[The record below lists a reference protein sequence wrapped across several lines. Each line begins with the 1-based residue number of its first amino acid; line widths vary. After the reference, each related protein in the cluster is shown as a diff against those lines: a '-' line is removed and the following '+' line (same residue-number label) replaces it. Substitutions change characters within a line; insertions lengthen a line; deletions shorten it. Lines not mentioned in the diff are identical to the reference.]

1 MASFISASLL
11 VPGSTPPATRSFA
24 GPARASTCLRQA
36 LGLATGQSLALE
48 TARLGRTCRAQQTKR
63 AQDICGGCGGCC
75 AGCDLDRNLGFLIE
89 TPVHLRLG
97 RLSFSGESF
106 SVTIT

>member
-75 AGCDLDRNLGFLIE
+75 AGCDLDRNLILNICIRADIMNRRE
-89 TPVHLRLG
+89 WLRTAIIVG
-97 RLSFSGESF
+97 
-106 SVTIT
+106 